1 VTYRACVVAVLL
13 CAGWGALLAVD
24 GSVPDGAPPEF
35 VEGKD
40 VCFPHA
46 MHADDFGIECVSCH
60 HETNA
65 TTLNIP
71 HEEYF
76 EDLWIDCATC
86 HKPGDAVAG
95 SMACSS
101 CHHNSTTDIADQTLS
116 SKVVIHKSCWNC
128 HEAGTGAQASGACKT
143 CHNNEHL
150 HPTPEQAGDGDTAE
164 QPD

>member
-1 VTYRACVVAVLL
+1 MTFRVYVVAVLL
-13 CAGWGALLAVD
+13 CAGWAMLTAVD
-24 GSVPDGAPPEF
+24 GSVPDSGPATF
-35 VEGKD
+35 VERQD

-46 MHADDFGIECVSCH
+46 MHFDDLGIECETCH

-65 TTLNIP
+65 AVLSIP

-86 HKPGDAVAG
+86 HKREAG
-95 SMACSS
+95 AAESMACSS
-101 CHHNSTTDIADQTLS
+101 CHHNSTTDIADETLA
-116 SKVVIHKSCWNC
+116 SKVVIHKSCWSC
-128 HEAGTGAQASGACKT
+128 HETGTGAEASSACKT

-150 HPTPEQAGDGDTAE
+150 HPSPQEAGDEDTAE